1 MTKEN
6 AKKWAKEIEFWA
18 NGGTLWGF
26 TPEEGWFEYTIAL
39 VFNEDIYIMEDQH
52 FESRK
57 AFALGEPIEY
67 NMEASNLGW
76 SPVLSPIWY
85 NHLIYRPKP
94 KEWFDDIPKEGI
106 LCWVW
111 DSEGVP
117 IKRAISVIC
126 KNKTVQNIPFESVTG
141 ATWRFATP
149 IKPEECYQGAKGDN

>member
-1 MTKEN
+1 MKREN
-6 AKKWAKEIEFWA
+6 AKKWAKEIAFWA

-26 TPEEGWFEYTIAL
+26 TPEEGWFEYTDAL
-39 VFNEDIYIMEDQH
+39 VFNEDIYVMADKH
-52 FESRK
+52 LRARK

-94 KEWFDDIPKEGI
+94 KEWDYNIPKDGI
-106 LCWVW
+106 LCWCW
-111 DSEGVP
+111 DIDCLP
-117 IKRAISVIC
+117 KFTSVILE
-126 KNKTVQNIPFESVTG
+126 KNKDWGYLASDGFS
-141 ATWRFATP
+141 WKFATP